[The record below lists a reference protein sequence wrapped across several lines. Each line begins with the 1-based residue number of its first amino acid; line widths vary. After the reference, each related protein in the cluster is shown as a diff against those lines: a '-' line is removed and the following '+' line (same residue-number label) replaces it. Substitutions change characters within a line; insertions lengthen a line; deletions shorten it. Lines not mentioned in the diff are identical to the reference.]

1 MTLLRILASAATMLL
16 TTVAPAA
23 ASAPWSPPQP
33 IRYGSTSTPLR
44 GIVSL
49 TANADDGAIAVA
61 DIGGTGLEE
70 RGPSTQASLF
80 SNGVFL
86 DPQRLTP
93 RNYAFG
99 PVNGAVAAYRD
110 TRLIGTGIHFGTFER
125 VDYAFGRL
133 TKANLP
139 PLGRMRSLGPARL
152 HAHGPALAVNAAGDA
167 AIVYPVCRDQTCE
180 RVLVYLA
187 QRRRGTSTFHSTRLY
202 DGRGPLPRVS
212 AAINERGDAL
222 AAWSGD
228 GHLYAR
234 VRTAGGR
241 LRSRQTAGDIARST
255 PVVPTVALSKHRAE
269 LIGWV
274 DQLVSNG
281 DGRAGQ
287 ALVARARD
295 GDAVHRVTLSQLPA
309 GTGRYVSDDG
319 VDATFGPRGQSL
331 VAFTAFAADPAPGH
345 FEVRAGELSGAAN
358 SSHQQLVRVQVLSD
372 PALDTI
378 LGDFVVGPQGGE
390 LALMA
395 TGVRGHDPATGATS
409 VGAQAAVLTAG
420 PQGPWVRE
428 QVADPQPSPLT
439 PLDLDAARLSGGRV
453 LVSWT
458 TPSQDDV
465 YSQRLPAVLP

>member
-1 MTLLRILASAATMLL
+1 MLVRVLAPVAIMLL
-16 TTVAPAA
+16 TTAAPAA
-23 ASAPWSPPQP
+23 AAAPWAAPQP
-33 IRYGSTSTPLR
+33 IRYGATSAPLR

-49 TANADDGAIAVA
+49 TANANDGAIAVA
-61 DIGGTGLEE
+61 DIGGTGPGE
-70 RGPSTQASLF
+70 RGPSTEASLF

-86 DPQRLTP
+86 DPKRLTP

-99 PVNGAVAAYRD
+99 PVNGAVAAYGQ

-152 HAHGPALAVNAAGDA
+152 HAHGPALAANAAGDA
-167 AIVYPVCRDQTCE
+167 AIVYPVCRDQVCDH
-180 RVLVYLA
+180 VLVYLA
-187 QRRRGTSTFHSTRLY
+187 QRRRGSSTFHSTRLY
-202 DGRGPLPRVS
+202 DGRGPLPRVG

-234 VRTAGGR
+234 IRTAGGR
-241 LRSRQTAGDIARST
+241 LRSRQTIGDIARST

-269 LIGWV
+269 LVGWV

-287 ALVARARD
+287 ARVARARD
-295 GDAVHRVTLSQLPA
+295 GDAFHRVTLSSLPA

-319 VDATFGPRGQSL
+319 VDATFGARGQSL
-331 VAFTAFAADPAPGH
+331 VAFAAFAAEPAPGH

-358 SSHQQLVRVQVLSD
+358 SADQRLVHVQVLSD
-372 PALDTI
+372 PAIDTI
-378 LGDFVVGPQGGE
+378 LGDFVVGPGGGE

-395 TGVRGHDPATGATS
+395 TGVRGHDPTPGATG
-409 VGAQAAVLTAG
+409 VGVQAAVLTAG
-420 PQGPWVRE
+420 PQDTSVRE

-439 PLDLDAARLSGGRV
+439 PLELDAARLSGGRV
-453 LVSWT
+453 LVAWT

-465 YSQRLPAVLP
+465 YSQRLPDVLP